1 METAL
6 QTQRQGGI
14 ECISTSQLVSQMTLI
29 QEAMKHVMIKD
40 IHYGVVP
47 GCGDK
52 PSLLKPGAEKLEL
65 MFRLAPHC
73 DDMGGKVLT
82 TELPNGHKTFEVH
95 TALVHIPT
103 GQVWAVGVGMC
114 STMETKY
121 RYRNTARKCPYCGKE
136 AIIKGKKEYGGGWL
150 CWDKKGGCKATFTDD
165 DKQIT
170 EQPAGRVEHDNP
182 ADYYNTCL
190 KIAKKRSQVDGILS
204 ATAASDIFTQDLED
218 LKANG
223 VITDAEVVETKPAAK
238 PAEVKPETGGPQKA
252 GREKLVE
259 DALKTI
265 GDGGAAVTSWAFGTG
280 KIKAGQTWKDLPD
293 DALLTAAKSGKG
305 FMKMVNIY
313 IDGTSKVLYQLR
325 KAYSEE

>member
-1 METAL
+1 
-6 QTQRQGGI
+6 
-14 ECISTSQLVSQMTLI
+14 
-29 QEAMKHVMIKD
+29 MKHVMIKD

-82 TELPNGHKTFEVH
+82 TDLPNGHKTFEVH

-165 DKQIT
+165 DPQIT
-170 EQPAGRVEHDNP
+170 SQQSGRTEHDNP

-223 VITDAEVVETKPAAK
+223 VITDAVVVETKPAEA
-238 PAEVKPETGGPQKA
+238 KPETDNPVKA
-252 GREKLVE
+252 GRGKLIE
-259 DALKTI
+259 DALIII
-265 GDGGAAVTSWAFGTG
+265 GTGEQAVNSWALGTK
-280 KIKAGQTWKDLPD
+280 KIQKGQTWKDLPD
-293 DALLTAAKSGKG
+293 NVLTTISKSGKG
-305 FMKMVNIY
+305 FMMIVDHWINT
-313 IDGTSKVLYQLR
+313 GT
-325 KAYSEE
+325 

>member
-6 QTQRQGGI
+6 QTQQQGGV

-29 QEAMKHVMIKD
+29 QEAMKKVMIKD
-40 IHYGVVP
+40 VHYGVVP
-47 GCGDK
+47 GCGEK

-121 RYRNTARKCPYCGKE
+121 RFRNTARKCPYCGKE
-136 AIIKGKKEYGGGWL
+136 TIIKGKKEYGGGWL

-223 VITDAEVVETKPAAK
+223 VIVDAEVVETKPAGKTDSA
-238 PAEVKPETGGPQKA
+238 PQKDSPVKA
-252 GREKLVE
+252 GKEKLID
-259 DALKTI
+259 DAQKVI
-265 GDGGAAVTSWAFGTG
+265 GDGSDAVTSWSIGTK
-280 KIKAGQTWKDLPD
+280 KIKHGQTWKDLPED
-293 DALLTAAKSGKG
+293 SLVTIAKSGKG
-305 FMKMVNIY
+305 FMMM
-313 IDGTSKVLYQLR
+313 IDNWINTGK
-325 KAYSEE
+325 